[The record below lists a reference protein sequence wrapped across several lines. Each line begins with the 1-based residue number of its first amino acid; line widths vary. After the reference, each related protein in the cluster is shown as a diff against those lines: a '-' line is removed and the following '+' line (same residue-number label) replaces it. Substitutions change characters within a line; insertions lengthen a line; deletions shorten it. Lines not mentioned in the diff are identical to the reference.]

1 MRRVG
6 TLVTG
11 RAARSE
17 RPREGGAHGPGG
29 ARGRCP
35 AAHWPHPAISRPGH
49 FATRASC
56 SGDAGPDAA
65 RGAPGRS
72 AGGRD
77 PAGRVDLRVRSGF
90 GCGPASADAS
100 PARRP
105 VSASARAASPLPG
118 LRRRRG
124 LGGLGGLAAGAVVAR
139 DLDALLADLAADRL
153 LVLHPVGADADALH
167 RDGLLG
173 DNRTLLVED
182 DLLLVLR
189 EGRPGA
195 RLAAHARLAVDPAL
209 LVRDG
214 DRLLDHLGLDPLA
227 HPDAA
232 RLVPLSADA
241 HLLLRPG
248 DLGHRGLG
256 ALARRLR

>member
-29 ARGRCP
+29 ALGRCT
-35 AAHWPHPAISRPGH
+35 AAHWPHPAISRPRHSGPGH

-56 SGDAGPDAA
+56 GGDAGPDAA

-72 AGGRD
+72 AGGHD
-77 PAGRVDLRVRSGF
+77 PPGASIF
-90 GCGPASADAS
+90 ECGPASSAVRHPRTRS

-124 LGGLGGLAAGAVVAR
+124 LGGLGGAGGLAAGAVVAR

-173 DNRTLLVED
+173 DDRTLLVED

-195 RLAAHARLAVDPAL
+195 RLAAHDRLAVDPDL

-214 DRLLDHLGLDPLA
+214 DRLLDHL
-227 HPDAA
+227 
-232 RLVPLSADA
+232 
-241 HLLLRPG
+241 
-248 DLGHRGLG
+248 
-256 ALARRLR
+256 